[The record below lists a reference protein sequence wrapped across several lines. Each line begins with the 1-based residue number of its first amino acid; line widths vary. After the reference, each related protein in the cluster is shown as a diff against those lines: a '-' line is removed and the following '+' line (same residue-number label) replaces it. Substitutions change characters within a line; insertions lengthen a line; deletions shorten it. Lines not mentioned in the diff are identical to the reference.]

1 MQPPKPKCNLI
12 IDSCCDLP
20 FSVVN
25 REGVTILE
33 YPYAGNDGRHKD
45 DMYHSITPHDFYQS
59 MRDGNCPS
67 TMQVTMEDCRR
78 AFVQAAQ
85 EGVPTV
91 FLSFSS
97 GLSGSYD
104 LSCVVLDQVRQEYPD
119 AEIYAVDTKLA
130 SIAEGLL
137 VYEALRQRDNGLT
150 AKELAEWAQEARNFV
165 NEIFMVEDLTTLH
178 RGGRI
183 PASVAFAGGKLDV
196 KPLLNISSDGKLSL
210 IGVARGRK
218 KGLKQMVEYYQKRAS
233 SPSPEQCVVIGDAD
247 CPKDMERLVDLLRKA
262 EGDRLF
268 LESSIGPVIG
278 SHVGPGMIAVV
289 FWGAD
294 KREDLSVADRIARKI
309 RSER

>member
-1 MQPPKPKCNLI
+1 MQPKPKCNLI

-20 FSVVN
+20 FAVVN
-25 REGVTILE
+25 REGVTILP
-33 YPYAGNDGRHKD
+33 YPYIGNDGEHKD

-67 TMQVTMEDCRR
+67 TTQVTLEDCQR
-78 AFVQAAQ
+78 ALVQAAQ
-85 EGVPTV
+85 DGTPTV

-97 GLSGSYD
+97 GLSGSFD
-104 LSCVVLDQVRQEYPD
+104 LACVVLEQVKQDYPE

-130 SIAEGLL
+130 SVAEGLL
-137 VYEALRQRDNGLT
+137 VYEALRQRENGLT
-150 AKELAEWAQEARNFV
+150 ACELAQWAEEARNFV

-233 SPSPEQCVVIGDAD
+233 EASPEQCVIIGDAD
-247 CPKDMERLVDLLRKA
+247 CPKDVERLVDMMKKA

-268 LESSIGPVIG
+268 LECNIGPVIG
-278 SHVGPGMIAVV
+278 SHVGPGMIALV
-289 FWGAD
+289 FWGTD
-294 KREDLSVADRIARKI
+294 KREELSVADRIARKI
-309 RSER
+309 KSER